1 MDEVQANQPFTD
13 GCHDL
18 NVGSSFAVGE
28 PANSGEIRWAP
39 THGSATLSGM
49 GPDLAPGAYG
59 DAWADIY
66 DEIHRGTIGAPGSA
80 QLDLL
85 ASLAQGGRA
94 LELGIGTGRVAL
106 PLTERGITVEGVDAS
121 AEMVARLR
129 AKPGGRDLPVGIA
142 DMAEVVPPGPFRLA
156 YIVFNTIFGLLS
168 QDRQVACFA
177 TVARALEPGGTFLL
191 ECFVPDL
198 RRYERGQAVA
208 VAPAK
213 MGEVC
218 IHASVHD
225 PVDQRVHTSQVM
237 VGPAGVSIRPI
248 EIRYAWPSELDL
260 MATLAGLRLRGRWG
274 GWAHEPFAASSTKH
288 ITVYENAACLR

>member
-1 MDEVQANQPFTD
+1 
-13 GCHDL
+13 
-18 NVGSSFAVGE
+18 
-28 PANSGEIRWAP
+28 
-39 THGSATLSGM
+39 M

-66 DEIHRGTIGAPGSA
+66 DQVHHDTIGTPGPA

-85 ASLAQGGRA
+85 ASLAHGGRA
-94 LELGIGTGRVAL
+94 LELGIGTGRVAI
-106 PLTERGITVEGVDAS
+106 PLTERGVTVEGVDAS
-121 AEMVARLR
+121 AAMVARLR

-198 RRYERGQAVA
+198 RRYERGQAVGA
-208 VAPAK
+208 TPVETGK
-213 MGEVC
+213 VC
-218 IHASVHD
+218 ISASIHD
-225 PVDQRVHTSQVM
+225 SVDQRVHTSQVM
-237 VGPAGVSIRPI
+237 VGPGGVSIRPI

-274 GWAHEPFAASSTKH
+274 GWSHEPFTASSTKH
-288 ITVYENAACLR
+288 ITVYENVASHR